1 MSASDTAVATLPAS
15 TPDTVA
21 EPLPSSAP
29 KRKFV
34 AVGRSK
40 MLLVFAIPALIF
52 YGFAVVAPSLRGAVL
67 AFTNWDGLSQ
77 SYDFVGI
84 DNFVRIFTTQ
94 SSLDALKMTLIF
106 ALAVTVLQNLIG
118 LLLAL
123 GVNSGL
129 KSQNFLRVL
138 FFAPVVITPVV
149 VAYLWKFLLAP
160 DGAVNALLGG
170 VGLGESAPSW
180 LGDPFWASVSV
191 IGMIVWQHAGYSM
204 VIYLA
209 GLQSIPQEVNE
220 AAAIDGASAWQRFWY
235 VTRPL
240 LGPALAINIML
251 TIIGGLKMFTEVFVL
266 TAGGPGGSTETL
278 STLLYKS
285 AFQFNEFGYGIS
297 MALVLAVVVAIFSVG
312 QQRLSRK
319 ANS

>member
-1 MSASDTAVATLPAS
+1 M
-15 TPDTVA
+15 TVA
-21 EPLPSSAP
+21 ETVAP
-29 KRKFV
+29 VTPPEAPAQPGTRTRRRFV
-34 AVGRSK
+34 GVAQSK
-40 MLLVFAIPALIF
+40 ALLLLAIPGLIF
-52 YGFAVVAPSLRGAVL
+52 YGFAVVVPSIRGAVL

-77 SYDFVGI
+77 SYDFVGF
-84 DNFVRIFTTQ
+84 DNFIRIFTTQ

-106 ALAVTVLQNLIG
+106 ALAITILQNGIG

-149 VAYLWKFLLAP
+149 VAYLFKFLLTP
-160 DGAVNALLGG
+160 DGAVNTLLGG
-170 VGLGESAPSW
+170 IGLGDAAPSW
-180 LGDPFWASVSV
+180 LGDPFWAAVSIIMMV
-191 IGMIVWQHAGYSM
+191 VWQHAGYSM
-204 VIYLA
+204 VIYIA
-209 GLQSIPQEVNE
+209 GLQSIPQELNE
-220 AAAIDGASAWQRFWY
+220 AAAVDGAGSWRRFWS
-235 VTRPL
+235 VTWPL
-240 LGPALAINIML
+240 LAPATAINVML

-297 MALVLAVVVAIFSVG
+297 LALVLAGVVAFFSVA
-312 QQRLSRK
+312 QQRMSRRG
-319 ANS
+319 SR